1 MGGVWVG
8 IWVVGYRFDGCDFF
22 RWVGGFV
29 PIGLMV
35 GLGVWWVCL
44 VVGLAFRF
52 VVICLFIW
60 VILVWIFC
68 CDFVGVAGG
77 IFCCDFGMDFWICCD
92 LLVLILLGIGLLE
105 VKASAR
111 G

>member
-1 MGGVWVG
+1 MSLFMGFWRGFVHRFLWICSWVSGVWVGFGWRLGGVWVG
-8 IWVVGYRFDGCDFF
+8 IWVVGFRFDGCDFF

-52 VVICLFIW
+52 VVICLFD
-60 VILVWIFC
+60 L
-68 CDFVGVAGG
+68 G
-77 IFCCDFGMDFWICCD
+77 DFGMDF
-92 LLVLILLGIGLLE
+92 LL
-105 VKASAR
+105 
-111 G
+111 